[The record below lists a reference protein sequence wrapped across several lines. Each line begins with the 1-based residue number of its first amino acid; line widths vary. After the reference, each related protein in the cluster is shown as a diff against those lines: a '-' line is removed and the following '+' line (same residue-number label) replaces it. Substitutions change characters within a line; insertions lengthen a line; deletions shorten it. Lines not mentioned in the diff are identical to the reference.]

1 MHRDFIVA
9 LVLIGVF
16 VAMVATRQQFPQ
28 ALELLLALTRPGA
41 TIFLLGSIV
50 GLLYYDYKI
59 SALIASVLSIYLLKT
74 LWTTWP
80 RSDDRRLHLEVGR
93 DLARFDPSNSID
105 LQFANGSVTHNAP
118 HLLVKPWFPELL
130 VFPPSSERQH
140 EMNGSPD
147 NR

>member
-41 TIFLLGSIV
+41 TILLLGSIV

-59 SALIASVLSIYLLKT
+59 SALIASVLSIYLLKK
-74 LWTTWP
+74 
-80 RSDDRRLHLEVGR
+80 
-93 DLARFDPSNSID
+93 
-105 LQFANGSVTHNAP
+105 Q
-118 HLLVKPWFPELL
+118 K
-130 VFPPSSERQH
+130 
-140 EMNGSPD
+140 
-147 NR
+147 